1 MAECTQTSWDRFQSL
16 LESLIPGDE
25 IHLAAASRQTGLPPT
40 TCETVLDRL
49 SRIDLFTR
57 VGDHTFVRR
66 RMDDVQTA
74 RRRGQ
79 RPPLAARDFEIL
91 ES

>member
-1 MAECTQTSWDRFQSL
+1 VSLAECTQTSWDRFQSL

-40 TCETVLDRL
+40 TCETVLDAL

-66 RMDDVQTA
+66 RMDDSQPQGTA
-74 RRRGQ
+74 ESDRR
-79 RPPLAARDFEIL
+79 
-91 ES
+91 